1 MKTKG
6 YVMKVLVLGATGA
19 TGRWAVKTLLSDGH
33 EVIALVRSAATL
45 QGLIGPSTLLSVIE
59 ETALSIPQE
68 RLSAIVSSCDAV
80 ICCLGHTLS
89 WKGVY
94 GAPHML
100 VRDSLK
106 RVCESVVHHPAI
118 TTDPGIRKQPLR
130 VVLMNSTGCRNLDLS
145 EPISFA
151 QYTVLALLR
160 LMLPPHVDNERA
172 GNYLRLLNQSNVKL
186 SESIEWVVVR
196 PDALIDDAEATDYE
210 LHPSPIRSAIF
221 DSGKTSRVNAG
232 CFMSELVTNNGLWKA
247 WKGKMPV
254 IYNAE

>member
-1 MKTKG
+1 MKI
-6 YVMKVLVLGATGA
+6 LLLGATGA
-19 TGRWAVKTLLSDGH
+19 TGQWAVKKLLSQGH
-33 EVIALVRSAATL
+33 HVVALVRSAEAL
-45 QGLIGPSTLLSVIE
+45 QQRVGISKHLTVME
-59 ETALSIPQE
+59 ETALSIEQDA
-68 RLSAIVSSCDAV
+68 LTAIVCSCEAV

-94 GAPHML
+94 GAPRML

-106 RVCESVVHHPAI
+106 RVCESVMS
-118 TTDPGIRKQPLR
+118 GERQRPLK

-145 EPISFA
+145 EPISTA
-151 QYTVLALLR
+151 QHAVLGLLR
-160 LMLPPHVDNERA
+160 LLLPPHVDNERA
-172 GNYLRLLNQSNVKL
+172 GNYLRLLNQSNIKL

-196 PDALIDDAEATDYE
+196 PDALIDDAEASDYE
-210 LHPSPIRSAIF
+210 LHSSPIRSAIF

-232 CFMSELVTNNGLWKA
+232 YFMADLVANDGLWEA

>member
-1 MKTKG
+1 
-6 YVMKVLVLGATGA
+6 MKVLVLGATGA
-19 TGRWAVKTLLSDGH
+19 TGRWAVKALLSDGH

-45 QGLIGPSTLLSVIE
+45 QGLIGPSTLLTVIE
-59 ETALSIPQE
+59 ETALSIPQD
-68 RLSAIVSSCDAV
+68 RLSAIVSSRDAV

-106 RVCESVVHHPAI
+106 RVCESVVHHPDL
-118 TTDPGIRKQPLR
+118 TTDQGIRKQPLR
-130 VVLMNSTGCRNLDLS
+130 VVLMNSTGCRNLDSS

-151 QYTVLALLR
+151 QNTVLALLR

-196 PDALIDDAEATDYE
+196 PDALIDDAEATNYE

-232 CFMSELVTNNGLWKA
+232 YFMAELVTNHGLWKA